1 MNPED
6 DCNGTFPFK
15 PHFCTA
21 AGFKQH
27 YIDEGKGEV
36 IVCLHGQP
44 TWGYLFR
51 KFVPPLSKTHRV
63 IVVDHMGFGK
73 SETPQDQKYTLQTHV
88 ENLAALIEDLGLE
101 NITFVAHDWGGPIAG
116 AYTVR
121 YPQRVKRICLLN
133 ALMCYG
139 LAPPAKLTKW
149 FKWVADSY
157 EAGTY
162 EEIMGNLGDTIL
174 SVLQIIG
181 IKKFSVVDGTWVSAY
196 AAPFPNRE
204 ACLGAIEWP
213 LDEHLKRM
221 TEYMIDG
228 FVGVEELKKKP
239 AMLAIGMADQALDGD
254 RVIADFKSLYPQ
266 GPVVELDGVGHFSP
280 EEAPET
286 LIALIQQFIQMTGC
300 S

>member
-63 IVVDHMGFGK
+63 IVVDHMGFGR
-73 SETPQDQKYTLQTHV
+73 SETPQDRKYTLQSHV
-88 ENLAALIEDLGLE
+88 ENLAALIKDLGLE
-101 NITFVAHDWGGPIAG
+101 DITFVAHDWGGPITG

-139 LAPPAKLTKW
+139 LAPPAKQTKW

-181 IKKFSVVDGTWVSAY
+181 IKKFSVVDQTWVQAY

-213 LDEHLKRM
+213 LDEHLNRI
-221 TEYMIDG
+221 TEYIIDG

-239 AMLAIGMADQALDGD
+239 AMLAIGMDDRALDCD
-254 RVIADFKSLYPQ
+254 RVIADFKSLYPK

-286 LIALIQQFIQMTGC
+286 LIALIQQFIQMTG
-300 S
+300 